1 MQLPKLPLSVQK
13 TLTFKKYCV
22 PGVGRTEVN
31 ATIKDLKE
39 VSGGLNY
46 IST

>member
-1 MQLPKLPLSVQK
+1 MQVPKLSLSVQK
-13 TLTFKKYCV
+13 TLTSKKHCV

-39 VSGGLNY
+39 MSGGLNY
-46 IST
+46 ISM